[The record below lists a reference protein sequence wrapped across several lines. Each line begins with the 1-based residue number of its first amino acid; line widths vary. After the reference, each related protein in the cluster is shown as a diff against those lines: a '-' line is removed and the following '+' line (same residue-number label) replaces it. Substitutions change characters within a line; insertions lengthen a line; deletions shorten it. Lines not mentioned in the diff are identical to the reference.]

1 MLQNKPQTA
10 EEFLIYHMTN
20 NMNMTEEYVR
30 MMFKL
35 NIDTTYGLIDAMQEY
50 LKHHIPFIIK
60 AVQDNAILKREYSG
74 IGEEIVLDKQS
85 IEYAINNYV
94 KENVK

>member
-10 EEFLIYHMTN
+10 EELFNKYKNLFQF
-20 NMNMTEEYVR
+20 EEGPLEY
-30 MMFKL
+30 
-35 NIDTTYGLIDAMQEY
+35 LIDKEDFIAALNEHLQQ
-50 LKHHIPFIIK
+50 HIPFIIE
-60 AVQDNAILKREYSG
+60 AVQDNAEIDNIGDIGRDGEYHPYY
-74 IGEEIVLDKQS
+74 IIDKQS